1 MGKQV
6 SEDINVMNYLLQEF
20 DLIAAKQRCLRYR
33 RRILDISQKVTA
45 LHAAPAFSC
54 VEMTDVIYRGLMAQA
69 EIGVCSPDIFLMSKG
84 HGCITQYVILEDLGI
99 LSTEELDKYCTPA
112 GLLGAHPDRGN
123 PGIEAST
130 GSLGH
135 GMGLAVGMA
144 YAEKLKKS
152 SGRVFALLSDG
163 ELQEGSSWEGAMMA
177 ANLNL
182 QNLIVFVDLN
192 DFGGMHRMSEHHK
205 AFYPLREKFES
216 FGWECAV
223 ANGHEA
229 IEMLNASKSRQ
240 GEKPFVLLCKTVK
253 GKGVSYMEHVPIWHY
268 RSPNKEEYA
277 QALREL
283 AEAA

>member
-1 MGKQV
+1 MTNLAKH
-6 SEDINVMNYLLQEF
+6 F
-20 DLIAAKQRCLRYR
+20 DSAAARQRCLGYR
-33 RRILDISQKVTA
+33 RRILDISQKVVA

-54 VEMTDVIYRGLMAQA
+54 VEITDVIYRGLMTPA
-69 EIGVCSPDIFLMSKG
+69 ETGAVSPDVFLMSKG
-84 HGCITQYVILEDLGI
+84 HGCMTQYVILEDLGI
-99 LSTEELDKYCTPA
+99 LPKEELDRYCTPM

-144 YAEKLKKS
+144 YAERLKKTG
-152 SGRVFALLSDG
+152 GRIFAVLSDG

-182 QNLIVFVDLN
+182 DNLLVFVDLN
-192 DFGGMHRMSEHHK
+192 DFGGMDRMSTNHK
-205 AFYPLREKFES
+205 AFYPLQEKFES
-216 FGWECAV
+216 FGWESDMV
-223 ANGHEA
+223 NGHDAAA
-229 IEMLNASKSRQ
+229 IFAATNSRK
-240 GEKPFVLLCKTVK
+240 GGKPFALLCNTVK

-277 QALREL
+277 LALQEL
-283 AEAA
+283 AEVGQ